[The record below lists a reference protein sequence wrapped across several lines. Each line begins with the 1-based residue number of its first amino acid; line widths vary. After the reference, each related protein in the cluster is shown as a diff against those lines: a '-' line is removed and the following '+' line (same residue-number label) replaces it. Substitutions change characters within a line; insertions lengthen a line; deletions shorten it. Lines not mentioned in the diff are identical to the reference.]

1 MKKILLK
8 IVVGLAIVAA
18 PSILVAKVNNSWKTV
33 ILFWGIIGGMLA
45 CMFGFWGATWLLRK
59 ALIFLGM
66 KPETADREY
75 GVPGYWWWR

>member
-1 MKKILLK
+1 MKICLK
-8 IVVGLAIVAA
+8 IIVVLSIIVV
-18 PSILVAKVNNSWKTV
+18 PSLVVAKVNNDWKTV
-33 ILFWGIIGGMLA
+33 LSLWAVIGSLLA

-75 GVPGYWWWR
+75 GAPGYWWWR